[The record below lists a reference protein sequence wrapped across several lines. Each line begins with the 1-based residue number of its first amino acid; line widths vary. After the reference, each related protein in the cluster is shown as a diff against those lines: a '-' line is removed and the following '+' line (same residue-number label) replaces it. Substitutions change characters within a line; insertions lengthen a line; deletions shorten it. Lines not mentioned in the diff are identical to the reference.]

1 MKEVIKENKKIII
14 ISILI
19 ILILIIGITF
29 AYLITT
35 INGEKEYI
43 VKAKD
48 LELKLEEENELTLN
62 NEIPIEDNEGLSKDG
77 FKFSLRNN
85 GEDTYEYTIYLDDIP
100 LEEGENRIP
109 DSAIRY
115 SLDRNET
122 VGVAKDLESMGVNP
136 NRVVDSGE
144 IGSSETINYTLRLW
158 LDYDAT
164 NEEAGGKVFK
174 GKLRVE
180 VTMIEG
186 DPVSDVIVDNV
197 GENGSTYDDGTDT
210 FITGTDPNNYVWYS
224 GKLWRAVSINNEAK
238 TTKLVTQ

>member
-1 MKEVIKENKKIII
+1 MREAIKENKKTIL
-14 ISILI
+14 ISSLI
-19 ILILIIGITF
+19 ILLLIIGIAF
-29 AYLITT
+29 SYLVTT
-35 INGEKEYI
+35 LYGDKEYI
-43 VKAKD
+43 VKAGE
-48 LELKLEEENELTLN
+48 LELKLEEPNELVIE
-62 NEIPIEDNEGLSKDG
+62 NEIPIEDSEGLSRDG
-77 FKFSLRNN
+77 FKFSLVNE
-85 GEDTYEYTIYLDDIP
+85 GKYDYEYTIYLDDIP

-180 VTMIEG
+180 VTMLEG
-186 DPVSDVIVDNV
+186 DPVSDTIVDNI
-197 GENGSTYDDGTDT
+197 GDNGSTYDDGTDT
-210 FITGTDPNNYVWYS
+210 FIT
-224 GKLWRAVSINNEAK
+224 VSTI
-238 TTKLVTQ
+238 L